1 MIRLELIY
9 FKLKKNFVYIILIL
23 LLCSTTNFF
32 TNLYSLYKRD
42 YTERLIRTYGYC
54 NGTSYGYI
62 QKIYEKF
69 IINDKKIYIINFEI
83 VPESY
88 GLFPNIKKD
97 FSINNLL
104 LLNYK
109 KNNEPQLEKYK
120 IDLKNYKLIDSEDA
134 CFFYR
139 KD

>member
-1 MIRLELIY
+1 
-9 FKLKKNFVYIILIL
+9 
-23 LLCSTTNFF
+23 
-32 TNLYSLYKRD
+32 
-42 YTERLIRTYGYC
+42 
-54 NGTSYGYI
+54 
-62 QKIYEKF
+62 
-69 IINDKKIYIINFEI
+69 

-97 FSINNLL
+97 FNINYLL

-139 KD
+139 KN